1 LADGKRLWSFDL
13 QAPVRAAPVM
23 VGDVLLVAGRQ
34 GRLAGL
40 NPENGELLWA
50 LPIELAKTLLADPL
64 AVGDVVYYSAQGGDL
79 YKVSPKEGSAVPL
92 LLAAPPTPAA
102 SPPSTGTPAPSPAA
116 VGTVAPSP
124 TQAAT
129 P

>member
-1 LADGKRLWSFDL
+1 
-13 QAPVRAAPVM
+13 VRAAPLV
-23 VGDVLLVAGRQ
+23 VGDILLVAGRQ

-40 NPENGELLWA
+40 NPENGELVWA
-50 LPIELAKTLLADPL
+50 LPIELGKTLLADPL
-64 AVGDVVYYSAQGGDL
+64 AEGDVVYYSAQGGGL

-92 LLAAPPTPAA
+92 PLVAPATPVASPTPAGT
-102 SPPSTGTPAPSPAA
+102 PVPGTPAPSPTAG
-116 VGTVAPSP
+116 GTAGPSP